1 MLIHLSKSI
10 IYAIHSLYYMS
21 YYVKDRP
28 VMVRELCDAFD
39 FPYDSVLKILR
50 QLSRARLLLTH
61 RGSKGGFTLR
71 VDLKDINLL
80 VLIEAIEG
88 PVEVMDPLPDE
99 LGDKKLRDTT
109 HNIFSSLVS
118 DYKSLLKNINCDML
132 FKWRGLE
139 KSEITS
145 AMPDGATLNLSEIKE
160 DK

>member
-1 MLIHLSKSI
+1 
-10 IYAIHSLYYMS
+10 MS

-50 QLSRARLLLTH
+50 QLSRSRILLTH

-71 VDLKDINLL
+71 TELEDLNLL

-109 HNIFSSLVS
+109 HKIFSSLVA
-118 DYKSLLKNINCDML
+118 DYKTLLKGVNCDMM

-139 KSEITS
+139 SSNIS
-145 AMPDGATLNLSEIKE
+145 QMLPDSPISILKE
-160 DK
+160 E

>member
-50 QLSRARLLLTH
+50 QLSRAKILMTH
-61 RGSKGGFTLR
+61 RGAKGGFTLR
-71 VDLKDINLL
+71 TSLQELNLL

-88 PVEVMDPLPDE
+88 PVEVMDPLSDE

-109 HNIFSSLVS
+109 HSVFSSLVS
-118 DYKSLLKNINCDML
+118 DYKSLLKNVNCDML

-139 KSEITS
+139 SQNVSK
-145 AMPDGATLNLSEIKE
+145 LNLDQSLSSIIENQ
-160 DK
+160 

>member
-1 MLIHLSKSI
+1 
-10 IYAIHSLYYMS
+10 MS

-50 QLSRARLLLTH
+50 QLSRARILMTH
-61 RGSKGGFTLR
+61 RGAKGGFTLR
-71 VDLKDINLL
+71 VNLEDVNLL

-109 HNIFSSLVS
+109 HNVFSSLVT
-118 DYKSLLKNINCDML
+118 DYKALLKTVNCDML

-139 KSEITS
+139 SQNVSKTEVESTPLRISE
-145 AMPDGATLNLSEIKE
+145 NQ
-160 DK
+160 